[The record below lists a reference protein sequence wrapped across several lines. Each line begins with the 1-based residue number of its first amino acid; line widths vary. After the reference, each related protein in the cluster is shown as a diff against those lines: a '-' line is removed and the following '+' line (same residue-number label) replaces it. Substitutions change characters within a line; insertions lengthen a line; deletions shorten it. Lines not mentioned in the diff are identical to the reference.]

1 MGVDVD
7 EARRHHAT
15 GRIHL
20 VVGGQ
25 GGEIAHGRDATAAD
39 RQIAT
44 EGRGTGPVDDRAIP
58 DQKVAA
64 LRHGDT
70 ALLPAGRILLRLHHP
85 KAPLCEKEVIALA
98 RFPIWNCCV

>member
-25 GGEIAHGRDATAAD
+25 GGEVAHGRDATAAD

-44 EGRGTGPVDDRAIP
+44 EGRGTGTVDDRAIP

-64 LRHGDT
+64 LRHGGT
-70 ALLPAGRILLRLHHP
+70 ALLPSRPDLAQIAPPEGTSLREGGDCARLL
-85 KAPLCEKEVIALA
+85 
-98 RFPIWNCCV
+98 PIWNCCV